1 MAYSYKGA
9 ISFGLVYI
17 PVALQAGVKVN
28 DIGFNMLDEKT
39 MSRVKYKKTCVDCG
53 DREVWQ
59 EDIVRGYEYEKGR
72 YVVFTD
78 EELDS
83 LKTPREKN
91 ITIECFVDLSEVDPV
106 YFQKAYT
113 VIPTGAERAYKLL
126 LSAMEEE
133 NKAGLA
139 KTVLGTKE
147 TLILLRAREGRM
159 ALSTLYFADEVQ
171 QTGVYASDVK
181 VDPKELELAKSIIQN
196 MAKPFEPE
204 KYHDTYR
211 EKVLAA
217 ISQKVAGNKIEVPR
231 ERAEHGVSDLME
243 ALKRSLMSSAAL
255 TPAEDKLKAAEA
267 FAPPPKKRAAAK
279 PKGEKKAK

>member
-17 PVALQAGVKVN
+17 PVALQAGVRVN
-28 DIGFNMLDEKT
+28 DIGFHMLDEKT
-39 MSRVKYKKTCVDCG
+39 MSRVRYKKTCIDCG
-53 DREVWQ
+53 DREVNQ
-59 EDIVRGYEYEKGR
+59 EDIVKGYEYEKGR

-91 ITIECFVDLSEVDPV
+91 ITIECFVDLKEVDPV

-139 KTVLGTKE
+139 KTVLGAKE

-159 ALSTLYFADEVQ
+159 ALSTLYFADEIQ
-171 QTGVYASDVK
+171 QAGVYAADVK
-181 VDPKELELAKSIIQN
+181 VDPSELELAKSIIRN
-196 MAKPFEPE
+196 MEKPFAPE
-204 KYHDTYR
+204 QYRDNYR

-217 ISQKVAGNKIEVPR
+217 IEQKVAGNKIEVPK
-231 ERAEHGVSDLME
+231 ERAPQGVSDLME
-243 ALKRSLMSSAAL
+243 ALKRSLMNSSSLASAG
-255 TPAEDKLKAAEA
+255 DKLKAAEA
-267 FAPPPKKRAAAK
+267 FAPPKKRTAPAR
-279 PKGEKKAK
+279 KGEKKAK